1 MENRGGKKIST
12 FDDKLEPENRSIQ
25 INSNLVLRRDNFL
38 STLNCSVQFN
48 LMMALAF
55 EYLRLPPQIS
65 LFSTTFRVINNA
77 RKFLS
82 SSVTSRRN
90 TRDA

>member
-48 LMMALAF
+48 IMMALA
-55 EYLRLPPQIS
+55 S
-65 LFSTTFRVINNA
+65 NTFAFRWPGNVRELENFIERAVI
-77 RKFLS
+77 LS
-82 SSVTSRRN
+82 PGADLTCHFRN
-90 TRDA
+90 